1 MKKEEFRSLPVFS
14 KSKHINVDRENDSI
28 KNIIIAQYGRNKNES
43 FFDDKFLTD
52 LVKKGNQQTQGV
64 KSRFGHPNMCSNSLG
79 TYVGRYSN
87 FRVEDRKVVADLK
100 LDPISKKTEVEG
112 KGIKMYEYIMD
123 MAESNSDMFGNSI
136 VIKSDSYEGEVEYD
150 NGESKMETIK
160 VLHALLASDLV
171 DDPAATDSLFSVEN
185 DFGVA
190 MTDFLDQNPQLFEI
204 VNNKPAILMDFLE
217 RYESY
222 YTRKPENSNKPMNLF
237 KTLKEKFGSKAEED
251 ETFNVDLTL
260 AAGGIVTVVTEN
272 EQPQDG
278 DVVNDEEGNALED
291 GEHLLADGRT
301 LVTAEGKITEI
312 REKAEEEEETE
323 DPAAFQAINQR
334 LDKFSEDFS
343 SAINMISDQFA
354 KQDKEIKNLQ
364 KTVKSQAFS
373 APPKNE
379 RKKIE
384 QQGEMDFAA
393 KVQAQR
399 EARNKKD

>member
-301 LVTAEGKITEI
+301 LVTCLLYTSPSP
-312 REKAEEEEETE
+312 R
-323 DPAAFQAINQR
+323 D
-334 LDKFSEDFS
+334 
-343 SAINMISDQFA
+343 
-354 KQDKEIKNLQ
+354 
-364 KTVKSQAFS
+364 
-373 APPKNE
+373 
-379 RKKIE
+379 
-384 QQGEMDFAA
+384 
-393 KVQAQR
+393 
-399 EARNKKD
+399 